1 MTTETEEIRLEPC
14 EPGALTP
21 EELRTLFL
29 FEKLTGD
36 QLTWLAEHGCTMR
49 VPAGGLV
56 LREGDPAESFFVL
69 LSGTI
74 ALTRR
79 VGQDEVQTTRTE
91 QRGVYMGAT
100 QAYLRDDGVPRKYMA
115 SMRALSDS
123 EFFML
128 SAEDFG
134 WMMREWFP
142 MAIHLLE
149 GLTLGMRSTQAAI
162 GERQR
167 LAALGALSAGL
178 MHELNNP
185 AAAAA
190 RATAALRQR
199 VAAMRMKLG
208 KLAAGKVA
216 PDRLTA
222 LLELQEEVIERAA
235 KAPVLTAMQTADLED
250 ELGDWMQERNIT
262 GAWDVAPVFAQGGI
276 DTACLSEIEQRLAPQ
291 ASVSQAAGSQAAGSQ
306 AAGSQA
312 AGSQAAGSQAAG
324 SQATVAE
331 LLDQAIHWIGYALE
345 TEQLMTDI
353 EDATGRVS
361 SLVSAAKQYSHLD
374 RAAHQWIDV
383 HGGLDSTLVML
394 SHKLGEGVRVVK
406 EYDRTLPQIPAHPAE
421 LNQVWTNLIDNAV
434 HAMGGQGTLTIRT
447 YREDER
453 VVVSVADTGPGMPPE
468 VRKRVFEPFF
478 TTKPVGEGTGLGL
491 DISYR
496 IVVNGHGGDI
506 SVDTQPGDT
515 KFLVRL
521 PLAEPAS
528 A

>member
-1 MTTETEEIRLEPC
+1 MSDTDEIRLEPC
-14 EPGALTP
+14 APGRLTP
-21 EELRTLFL
+21 AELRTLFL
-29 FEKLTGD
+29 FEKLTD
-36 QLTWLAEHGCTMR
+36 EQLAWLAEHGCTQR
-49 VPAGGLV
+49 VASGGLV
-56 LREGDPAESFFVL
+56 LREGDPATSFFVL
-69 LSGTI
+69 LSGTV
-74 ALTRR
+74 ALSRR
-79 VGQDEVQTTRTE
+79 VGEDDVTTIRTE

-100 QAYLRDDGVPRKYMA
+100 QAYLRDDGVPRNYAA

-123 EFFML
+123 EFFVL
-128 SAEDFG
+128 SADDFG
-134 WMMREWFP
+134 SLMRDWFP

-149 GLTLGMRSTQAAI
+149 GLTLGLQNTQAAI

-190 RATAALRQR
+190 RATSALRQR

-216 PDRLTA
+216 PDRLVA

-235 KAPVLTAMQTADLED
+235 KAPALTAMQTADLED
-250 ELGDWMQERNIT
+250 ELGDWMDERNIT
-262 GAWDVAPVFAQGGI
+262 SGWDVAPIFAQGNI
-276 DTACLSEIEQRLAPQ
+276 DTGCLSDLESRLDSP
-291 ASVSQAAGSQAAGSQ
+291 
-306 AAGSQA
+306 
-312 AGSQAAGSQAAG
+312 
-324 SQATVAE
+324 E

-345 TEQLMTDI
+345 TEQLMSDI

-361 SLVSAAKQYSHLD
+361 SLVLAAKQYSHLD

-383 HGGLDSTLVML
+383 HVGLDSTLVML
-394 SHKLGEGVRVVK
+394 THKVGEGVRVVK
-406 EYDRTLPQIPAHPAE
+406 EYDRSLPQVPAHPAE

-434 HAMGGQGTLTIRT
+434 QAMKGSGTLTIRT
-447 YREDER
+447 YSEDDR
-453 VVVSVADTGPGMPPE
+453 LVVSVGDTGPGMPPE
-468 VRKRVFEPFF
+468 IRKRIFEPFF
-478 TTKPVGEGTGLGL
+478 TTKAVGEGTGLGL

-506 SVDTQPGDT
+506 QVETQPGDT
-515 KFLVRL
+515 RFLVRL
-521 PLAEPAS
+521 PFAEPAS